1 MDRTPMGVAD
11 KLEVW
16 IENTRQDLVK
26 DLIDLA
32 RIPSV
37 SAPQGGGKPYGE
49 ACAQALEKSMEIARR
64 RGFSP
69 HNHENQCVTLTLP
82 GKTGR
87 TIGIFCH
94 LDVVAAGNG
103 WENDPYTPF
112 LRDGHVFG
120 RGVTDNKGPG
130 VAMLSLLEFLKKE
143 QVALDHTILLYFGS
157 SEENGMHDLT
167 WYLAHE
173 KPPELSLTPDAQFS
187 VCNGEKGH
195 LTGSIIIPQMGNLLS
210 LEGGSASN
218 AVPDAAWAILDCSFA
233 DLRDVLDDT
242 FQVEKKPEGVM
253 VRTFGLPAHAAFPES
268 GENAIVKLCRGLLG
282 TNVLNPMAAS
292 TLKSYVALFDDC
304 HGSGLGI
311 ACEDDPSG
319 KLTAVGGKLRV
330 EQGQLVQTLDIRY
343 PVTADSTKLMSI
355 LRDTVAQAGF
365 SVSELTDNPPLYY
378 PPNHP
383 MIKLLNE
390 TCNQVLHL
398 DLKPYVIGGGT
409 YARKLPMAVAFGHLL
424 RSRPRP
430 GGSGKGGGHQ
440 VDECVSLQGLEDL
453 MRVYLPALLRLDK
466 LSSENLEVR

>member
-1 MDRTPMGVAD
+1 MNRTPMGTAD
-11 KLEVW
+11 KLEIW
-16 IENTRQDLVK
+16 IENTREDLVK
-26 DLIDLA
+26 DLVDLA

-37 SAPQGGGKPYGE
+37 SAPQGGVQPYGE

-82 GKTGR
+82 GKTDR
-87 TIGIFCH
+87 TMGIFCH

-103 WENDPYTPF
+103 WKNDPYTPF
-112 LRDGHVFG
+112 LQDGHVFG

-143 QVALDHTILLYFGS
+143 QIELDHTILLYFGS
-157 SEENGMHDLT
+157 SEENGMHDLA

-173 KPPELSLTPDAQFS
+173 NPPDLSLTPDAQFS

-355 LRDTVAQAGF
+355 LRDTIAQAGF

-466 LSSENLEVR
+466 LSLENLEVR